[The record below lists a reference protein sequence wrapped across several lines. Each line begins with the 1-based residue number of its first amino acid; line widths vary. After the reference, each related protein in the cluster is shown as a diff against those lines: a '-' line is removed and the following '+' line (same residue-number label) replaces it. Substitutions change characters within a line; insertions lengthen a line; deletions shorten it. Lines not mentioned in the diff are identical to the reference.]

1 MVYSGKPRGARI
13 RIIDYHGLNF
23 PLLVAADSNSESS
36 VEGNP
41 MSKPKTQDN
50 DASVE
55 KFLASIKDD
64 QQRTDCESVLK
75 LMKDL
80 TGESAVMWGKAKV
93 GFGRFHYRGKT
104 SEGDWFHVGFS
115 PRKQDLVLY
124 LHCELE
130 KQAALLEKLGKHKI
144 GKSCLYIK
152 KFGDVHVPTLKKL
165 IKTAYKSPAIAGA
178 IIE

>member
-1 MVYSGKPRGARI
+1 MTKSTTQNYDSGV
-13 RIIDYHGLNF
+13 D
-23 PLLVAADSNSESS
+23 
-36 VEGNP
+36 
-41 MSKPKTQDN
+41 
-50 DASVE
+50 
-55 KFLASIKDD
+55 KFISGIKDD
-64 QQRTDCESVLK
+64 QKRADCIAVLE
-75 LMKDL
+75 LMKEL
-80 TGESAVMWGKAKV
+80 TGETAVMWGKDKV

-115 PRKQDLVLY
+115 PRKQDLTLY

-178 IIE
+178 TID